1 MMSVTR
7 RWVFAGAVIWALFGR
22 TVCCCAQIA
31 SEFPV
36 ATIGTAKN
44 RSATVRTDVAGTQLA
59 RHFFGRPQLAAQATR
74 LPRLTELPAANNAV
88 IRPSADTNVLSPSLH
103 SQPPFVDKAEILP
116 QPSSA
121 SGKAAWWDEM
131 VVRGSGSN
139 ELRVSVEQLL
149 LMAVAHS
156 GRIQAVALAPH
167 IAQAKL
173 QQATAFTDPTLFSES
188 NFNRTNDPVESTLQ
202 TGGPPRLEDRVI
214 GLDAGLRGKRSDGL
228 SYSLGQRIG
237 FKDSNSNFFS
247 PANQATSRI
256 RAGLTKPLL
265 RGRITDVQRTLVLA
279 TSFETEAAAA
289 EYAKELQQQ
298 LYDIAETYWSL
309 YFEHASRWQRLRHIK
324 RAQEIAA
331 ILESRA
337 SLDAV
342 QSQIYRVKAAVTN
355 RQAELATVD
364 ATIRNHESRLR
375 ALVNAP
381 QMLQNRQLDFVPVQ
395 PPAVFP
401 IELNLESEVQR
412 ALQARPE
419 LADLNAQVGIAQAK
433 LNLAHDQ
440 MKAKLDFV
448 GEAYIAGLQGNN
460 DVANAWSDQ
469 FNGGTPGVSAGL
481 VFERPAAN
489 RSARGAVQERE
500 FELAQLGHLLR
511 EMNETIRADVESAVR
526 DISAASTN
534 VSSRHESLAA
544 ANQELDYL
552 QDRWKMLGDDP
563 NLGQVQLND
572 LFQAQDRVLQ
582 EEQGLLL
589 ATIDFHLAI
598 LDLQKATGAF
608 VRFARCAD

>member
-1 MMSVTR
+1 MMSVIR
-7 RWVFAGAVIWALFGR
+7 HWIFSVAVISALLGR
-22 TVCCCAQIA
+22 SMCCRAQTA
-31 SEFPV
+31 AEFPV
-36 ATIGTAKN
+36 ASIGPPKN
-44 RSATVRTDVAGTQLA
+44 RPSTERTNVTGPQPLK
-59 RHFFGRPQLAAQATR
+59 HFFGRSKPAAQATR
-74 LPRLTELPAANNAV
+74 LPRLTELPAANN
-88 IRPSADTNVLSPSLH
+88 RPVRSFAKTEVHSPILTSPPQRIEESHGFPQPEPVLS
-103 SQPPFVDKAEILP
+103 Q
-116 QPSSA
+116 
-121 SGKAAWWDEM
+121 AAWWDEL
-131 VVRGSGSN
+131 VVRGSGGVCN
-139 ELRVSVEQLL
+139 GLPISVEQLL

-156 GRIQAVALAPH
+156 GRIQAVALTPH

-228 SYSLGQRIG
+228 SYSVGQRIG
-237 FKDSNSNFFS
+237 LKDSNSNFFS

-256 RAGLTKPLL
+256 RAGVTKPLL
-265 RGRITDVQRTLVLA
+265 RGRVTDVQRTLVLA

-309 YFEHASRWQRLRHIK
+309 YFEHASRFQRLRHIK
-324 RAQEIAA
+324 RAQEIAV

-342 QSQIYRVKAAVTN
+342 QSQIFRVKAAVTN
-355 RQAELATVD
+355 RRAEITTVD
-364 ATIRNHESRLR
+364 AKIRNHESRLR

-381 QMLQNRQLDFVPVQ
+381 QMLQNRHLDFVPVQ
-395 PPAVFP
+395 SPVVFP
-401 IELNLESEVQR
+401 LELNLESEVQR

-469 FNGGTPGVSAGL
+469 FSGGTPGVSAGL

-489 RSARGAVQERE
+489 RSARAAVQERE
-500 FELAQLGHLLR
+500 LELAQLGHLLR
-511 EMNETIRADVESAVR
+511 EMNETVRADVESAIR

-534 VSSRHESLAA
+534 VSSRYESLAA

-598 LDLQKATGAF
+598 LDLQRSTGAF
-608 VRFARCAD
+608 IRFAN